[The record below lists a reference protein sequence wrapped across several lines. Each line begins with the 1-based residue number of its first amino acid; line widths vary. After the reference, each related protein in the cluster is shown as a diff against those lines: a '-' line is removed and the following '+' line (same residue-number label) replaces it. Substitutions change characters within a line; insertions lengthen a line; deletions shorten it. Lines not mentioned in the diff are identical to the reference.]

1 MKKITILALVMA
13 AMMITG
19 CSNSDSSS
27 KERTT
32 TTTKEAAAE
41 ESSSEQETVTT
52 TTTAADESSEAEEV
66 TTTQTTESKKE
77 TDSSKSEDDS
87 SGQEQGD
94 DIKLA
99 DNKVTSKSFGI
110 DISYPDGWAIK
121 EYEPDMD
128 NTTQTIARVSNED
141 LGVSTMVNVMDFTS
155 KLEEGRTVSAQEI
168 TENLKSALTE
178 ASSDPEDPM
187 NAKDITSEEGQIGN
201 ATTMLLSFVQRNA
214 KLYTYT
220 FVYKDS
226 EVENRFL
233 VFSYAYSDS
242 DNADNIKTA
251 IEEMMS

>member
-32 TTTKEAAAE
+32 TTTKETAAE

-52 TTTAADESSEAEEV
+52 TTAADESSKAEEV

-99 DNKVTSKSFGI
+99 DNKVTSKSFGV

-141 LGVSTMVNVMDFTS
+141 LGVSTMVNVMDFTN

-168 TENLKSALTE
+168 TESLKSALTE
-178 ASSDPEDPM
+178 SSSDPEDPM

-233 VFSYAYSDS
+233 VFSYAYSDG

>member
-13 AMMITG
+13 AMMITA

-27 KERTT
+27 KDRTT
-32 TTTKEAAAE
+32 TTTKKAAAE

-52 TTTAADESSEAEEV
+52 ITAADESSEAEEV

-99 DNKVTSKSFGI
+99 DNKVTSKSFGV
-110 DISYPDGWAIK
+110 DISYPDGWEIK

-178 ASSDPEDPM
+178 SSSDPEDPM

-233 VFSYAYSDS
+233 VFSYAYSDG

>member
-1 MKKITILALVMA
+1 MKKKVILALVMA
-13 AMMITG
+13 AMMITA

-27 KERTT
+27 KDRTT
-32 TTTKEAAAE
+32 TTTKKAAAE

-52 TTTAADESSEAEEV
+52 TTAADESSEAEEV
-66 TTTQTTESKKE
+66 TAKQTTESKKE
-77 TDSSKSEDDS
+77 TDSSKSEDNS

-99 DNKVTSKSFGI
+99 NNKVTSKSFGV

-168 TENLKSALTE
+168 TESLKSALTE
-178 ASSDPEDPM
+178 SSSDPEDPM

-242 DNADNIKTA
+242 ENADNIKTA